1 MHSHLHLLAHA
12 PTEAQRY
19 LRFPADEGIEPLATG
34 TTSSI
39 TARLGSIDMA
49 WSGPERRASDTAFAL
64 GVDATPSDT
73 LRAWDLGTWTGRS
86 VAHVAERE
94 PAAFGAWRTDPAMA
108 PEDGESLHDLLGRL
122 ASWLE
127 GTAQLEPHTLVIA
140 DPAVIRAAV
149 TVALEAGPASFWH
162 FDIEPL
168 SSTVLRHAHG
178 QWRLRALGVDL
189 RA

>member
-12 PTEAQRY
+12 PTEAQRH
-19 LRFPADEGIEPLATG
+19 LRFPADEGLEPLATG
-34 TTSSI
+34 TTRSI
-39 TARLGSIDMA
+39 TARLGSIDRA
-49 WSGPERRASDTAFAL
+49 WSGPERRAADTAFAL
-64 GVDATPSDT
+64 GVDATPSDA

-86 VAHVAERE
+86 VALVAERE

-108 PEDGESLHDLLGRL
+108 PGDGESLHDLLGRL

-127 GTAQLEPHTLVIA
+127 GTAHLDAHTLVVA

-162 FDIEPL
+162 LDIEPL
-168 SSTVLRHAHG
+168 SSTVLRNAHG